1 MKKLAAIIL
10 TGVMCLTSV
19 SAFADNEV
27 KVYINSQELATDV
40 PAQIINDRT
49 MVPMRAI
56 FEALHAQVMWIPAPA
71 ETIQATKN
79 SLMIMMKIGSPSM
92 FVTNAKDRNDTVTL
106 DVPPQIV
113 NDRTLVPVRAVSEA
127 LNCKVEW
134 DGDTRSVYIT
144 N

>member
-10 TGVMCLTSV
+10 TGVMCLTGV
-19 SAFADNEV
+19 SALADNEV

-56 FEALHAQVMWIPAPA
+56 FEALQAQVTWIPAPA

-92 FVTNAKDRNDTVTL
+92 FVTDARDRNETVTL

-127 LNCKVEW
+127 LDCKVEW

>member
-10 TGVMCLTSV
+10 TGVMCLTGV
-19 SAFADNEV
+19 SALADNEV
-27 KVYINSQELATDV
+27 KVYINSQELVTDV

-56 FEALHAQVMWIPAPA
+56 FEALQAQVTWIPAPA

-92 FVTNAKDRNDTVTL
+92 FVTDARDRNETVTL

-127 LNCKVEW
+127 LDCKVEW